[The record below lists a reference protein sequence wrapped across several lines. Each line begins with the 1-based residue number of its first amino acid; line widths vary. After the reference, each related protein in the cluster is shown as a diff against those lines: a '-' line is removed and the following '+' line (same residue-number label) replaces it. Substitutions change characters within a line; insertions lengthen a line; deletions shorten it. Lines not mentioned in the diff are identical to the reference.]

1 MNDIDFSSVAE
12 QILDIIKNLQT
23 KISNLEKKSSKFV
36 ENKVFYDSISEI
48 KKRLDSIEDKIF
60 EISKITDKDILE
72 NIKNLNNLKT
82 KIEILET
89 EYKNLIKDSDLLEIK
104 SELLKLEKRLKK
116 LEEYAKIDDILTEI
130 NNIKSSI
137 NQISSDLETIKLN
150 YIDKEKYNE
159 YFEKI
164 KNIEKEISKISL
176 ELKQKIADIIKINDR
191 LDKIE
196 NESLPNIQGFLE
208 RVINDLKSD
217 INKLKEKILNNKILE
232 TISEED
238 IQNIREIASY
248 KEIYKKTLNLENRLN
263 NIVSSLYSLEEEI
276 RNSFREEYDRKVERI
291 KAIENRIESV
301 EKLMNNLKNIIEN
314 LRKEIRDIHDIML
327 YLTKESDKINEKIKE
342 IENKIKLANIEE
354 LYDYIERLKLLET
367 DVENLKREIIN
378 RDSFDRERIKNIE
391 YALKKLYERQ
401 NEILEN
407 LKKRI

>member
-23 KISNLEKKSSKFV
+23 KISNLEKRSSKFV

>member
-1 MNDIDFSSVAE
+1 MNDVDFSSIAE

-36 ENKVFYDSISEI
+36 ENKVFYDTISEI
-48 KKRLDSIEDKIF
+48 KKRLDNLEDNIF
-60 EISKITDKDILE
+60 GISKIADKDILE

-89 EYKNLIKDSDLLEIK
+89 EYKNLIKDSDLLEVK

-116 LEEYAKIDDILTEI
+116 LEEYAKIDDLLTEI
-130 NNIKSSI
+130 NNMKSYI

-164 KNIEKEISKISL
+164 KNIEKDISKISF
-176 ELKQKIADIIKINDR
+176 ELKQKMADIIKINDR
-191 LDKIE
+191 LDKME
-196 NESLPNIQGFLE
+196 NEFLPNIQGSLE
-208 RVINDLKSD
+208 RALNDLKND
-217 INKLKEKILNNKILE
+217 INKLKEKVLNNKLLE
-232 TISEED
+232 IINEED

-276 RNSFREEYDRKVERI
+276 RNSYREEYNEKVERI

-301 EKLMNNLKNIIEN
+301 EKLMNN
-314 LRKEIRDIHDIML
+314 
-327 YLTKESDKINEKIKE
+327 
-342 IENKIKLANIEE
+342 
-354 LYDYIERLKLLET
+354 
-367 DVENLKREIIN
+367 
-378 RDSFDRERIKNIE
+378 F
-391 YALKKLYERQ
+391 
-401 NEILEN
+401 
-407 LKKRI
+407 

>member
-1 MNDIDFSSVAE
+1 MNDVDFSSIAE

-36 ENKVFYDSISEI
+36 ENKVFYDTISEI
-48 KKRLDSIEDKIF
+48 KKRLDNLEDNIF
-60 EISKITDKDILE
+60 GISKIADKDILE

-89 EYKNLIKDSDLLEIK
+89 EYKNLIKDSDLLEVK

-116 LEEYAKIDDILTEI
+116 LEEYAKIDDLLTEI
-130 NNIKSSI
+130 NNMKSYI

-164 KNIEKEISKISL
+164 KNIEKDISKISF
-176 ELKQKIADIIKINDR
+176 ELKQKMADIIKINDR
-191 LDKIE
+191 LDKME
-196 NESLPNIQGFLE
+196 NEFLPNIQGSLE
-208 RVINDLKSD
+208 RALNDLKND
-217 INKLKEKILNNKILE
+217 INKLKEKVLNNKLLE
-232 TISEED
+232 IINEED

-276 RNSFREEYDRKVERI
+276 RNSYREEYNEKVERI
-291 KAIENRIESV
+291 KAIENRLESV
-301 EKLMNNLKNIIEN
+301 EKLMNNFKNIIEN

>member
-60 EISKITDKDILE
+60 EISKIADKDILE

-248 KEIYKKTLNLENRLN
+248 KEI
-263 NIVSSLYSLEEEI
+263 
-276 RNSFREEYDRKVERI
+276 
-291 KAIENRIESV
+291 
-301 EKLMNNLKNIIEN
+301 
-314 LRKEIRDIHDIML
+314 
-327 YLTKESDKINEKIKE
+327 
-342 IENKIKLANIEE
+342 
-354 LYDYIERLKLLET
+354 
-367 DVENLKREIIN
+367 
-378 RDSFDRERIKNIE
+378 
-391 YALKKLYERQ
+391 
-401 NEILEN
+401 
-407 LKKRI
+407 

>member
-1 MNDIDFSSVAE
+1 MNDVDFSSIAE

-36 ENKVFYDSISEI
+36 ENKVFYDTISEI
-48 KKRLDSIEDKIF
+48 KKRLDNLEDNIF
-60 EISKITDKDILE
+60 GISKIADKDILE

-89 EYKNLIKDSDLLEIK
+89 EYKNLIKDSDLLEVK

-116 LEEYAKIDDILTEI
+116 LEEYAKIDDLLTEI
-130 NNIKSSI
+130 NNMKSYI

-164 KNIEKEISKISL
+164 KNIEKDISKISF
-176 ELKQKIADIIKINDR
+176 ELKQKMADIIKINDR
-191 LDKIE
+191 LDKME
-196 NESLPNIQGFLE
+196 NEFLPNIQGSLE
-208 RVINDLKSD
+208 RALNDLKND
-217 INKLKEKILNNKILE
+217 INKLKEKVLNNKLLE
-232 TISEED
+232 IINEED

-276 RNSFREEYDRKVERI
+276 RNSYREEYNEKVERI
-291 KAIENRIESV
+291 KAIENRLESV

>member
-60 EISKITDKDILE
+60 EISKIADKDILE

>member
-60 EISKITDKDILE
+60 EISKIADKDILE

-116 LEEYAKIDDILTEI
+116 LEEYAKIDDMLTEI

-217 INKLKEKILNNKILE
+217 INKLKEKILNNKILG

-263 NIVSSLYSLEEEI
+263 NIVSSLYTLEEEI

-291 KAIENRIESV
+291 KAIENRVESV

-314 LRKEIRDIHDIML
+314 LRKEIRDIRDIML

>member
-60 EISKITDKDILE
+60 EISKIADKDILE

-116 LEEYAKIDDILTEI
+116 LEEYAKIDDMLTEI

-263 NIVSSLYSLEEEI
+263 NIVSSLYTLEEEI
-276 RNSFREEYDRKVERI
+276 RNSFREEYDRKIERI

-314 LRKEIRDIHDIML
+314 LRKEIRDIRDIML